1 MGLHREPK
9 CSALQ
14 QAEMLM
20 GQRHHQVS
28 LKSVQVLVEAGFK
41 AGTTIKAMAASKLAV
56 VKAVRLVVM
65 AVELVQ
71 GH

>member
-1 MGLHREPK
+1 
-9 CSALQ
+9 
-14 QAEMLM
+14 MLM

-41 AGTTIKAMAASKLAV
+41 AGTTIKAMAMAASKLDV
-56 VKAVRLVVM
+56 VKAVRLAVM
-65 AVELVQ
+65 AAELVQ

>member
-1 MGLHREPK
+1 
-9 CSALQ
+9 
-14 QAEMLM
+14 MLM

-41 AGTTIKAMAASKLAV
+41 AGTIKAMAMAASKLAV